1 MFAGSEKSAFIIV
14 EGDAEFRKDGDEVIV
29 IHDPHGED
37 EVTVTTRDGW
47 EFSDGTTSKQFSH
60 KVGTTNEFDL
70 VGRDGENWTRVE
82 VRDDHAHHQ
91 TEEEDHV
98 SSPIA
103 EAASAPDEA
112 VYLYAAPLVGVL
124 CPTNS
129 ASWRIATN
137 GMHQITLTTDKC
149 NVPGCNQ
156 SGRSV
161 TNDMPIVITVD
172 QLEKTFTVI
181 PSPVDGRLISGQYTF
196 NYFAR
201 WANTNCIEQLCETF
215 AATNSSVNVFKMSV
229 TNDLYIGLDM
239 TDIGK
244 TTNMVRNAWVEFQ
257 PEPSLGKYDLAYEW
271 KTAGLCRIVPET
283 AGNRAARFKNISSD
297 TASVNYRDQELECS
311 VTIASKEN
319 AAWSS
324 ATGTN
329 QFTVV
334 KVDVE
339 IEMKED
345 KYTKKGEN
353 ELAEE
358 KRGAYL
364 YHIPD
369 ATNGLWTVEATNELR
384 KVEFKFEPSNL
395 PEDQTVTI
403 EADENLLYE
412 LKDGKYNPARKN
424 YTLKDLKKRKFVL
437 HGHRRSEK
445 YLGDEIRFIHD
456 LSGAIDVA
464 KCTVFGRP
472 LLVPDYDRNGII
484 DDKDEA
490 KATDGKTV
498 FRFWVN
504 DDDDDRNED
513 GTWGLKTFGFTGVGS
528 INEKTKNYPGSGKNF
543 NNGNVDGRC
552 DLIDFTPYQI
562 KLSCVF
568 PEGTPEDVKS
578 NTTWSVKSSCLNV
591 VWTGLAKT
599 RVGDFQTNKVS
610 CCGQNLDEE
619 SYLAPVVKIT
629 TPQKMPKKF
638 YQLAL
643 GSDDFGVVFVEGRT
657 DGDDF
662 IITGEYKKQQISKGD
677 TKVSVSGVEEMYRWI
692 DLRYVY
698 GGTCANAKGAGQGE
712 PRNNPDSDCNGLKR
726 DGRHIFFIHGFLVD
740 GDAARGWG
748 AEIFKRLWQSG
759 STSLFSNVDWRGD
772 VGQFELPSGTKES
785 AEYYEACCA
794 AFMSSKALKE
804 NLMKYDQKRVILAHS
819 LGNVLASSAIKD
831 QKLGYEKYYMLNAAA
846 PVLAYEP
853 ARADELMVNSE
864 WLGVKKNYRATHWHR
879 LFDAKKDF
887 RGTLAW
893 QGRFEGIQ
901 NVINCHSSTDEVVGD
916 IHTCQFGPNTLGSVW
931 TIQEKTKGKWVWD
944 AANLILP
951 ATSVRSEGGWGK
963 NGYWFMKGI
972 TNPGIDSAKANKLT
986 REQVIEHPLFS
997 PFVSSA
1003 ARMASTADFGYNLET
1018 PDWYYF
1024 QRAALLSHAI
1034 PADSFAAGANMIESG
1049 VDNNVDYMTQTE
1061 SDWPRDDQEWL
1072 HSDLKNVAYYHNYLL
1087 FKGIVERSFE

>member
-91 TEEEDHV
+91 TEEEDLV

-172 QLEKTFTVI
+172 QLEKTFTVV

-472 LLVPDYDRNGII
+472 LIVADYNRDGDI
-484 DDKDEA
+484 DDKYDKPLAEERS
-490 KATDGKTV
+490 KT
-498 FRFWVN
+498 FRHWIN
-504 DDDDDRNED
+504 DDGDS
-513 GTWGLKTFGFTGVGS
+513 KGS
-528 INEKTKNYPGSGKNF
+528 LDINEKYNIPGEGDDYDKDRVN
-543 NNGNVDGRC
+543 GRC
-552 DLIDFTPYQI
+552 DLLDFAPLWID
-562 KLSCVF
+562 LSSVY
-568 PEGTPEDVKS
+568 PAGSPQEIIDKTV
-578 NTTWSVKSSCLNV
+578 WSIKSSCMAVL
-591 VWTGLAKT
+591 WTGMTKETVGKFHDNDVSGCGDNLKEVAYKAKVAKADSAT
-599 RVGDFQTNKVS
+599 GVNFPEAFRKKLLHDDS
-610 CCGQNLDEE
+610 C
-619 SYLAPVVKIT
+619 
-629 TPQKMPKKF
+629 
-638 YQLAL
+638 
-643 GSDDFGVVFVEGRT
+643 GVVFVEGT
-657 DGDDF
+657 KEGDDF
-662 IITGEYKKQQISKGD
+662 QVIGTLGEFFLSVGDIKCKIS
-677 TKVSVSGVEEMYRWI
+677 SVTDMYRWLNI
-692 DLRYVY
+692 RH
-698 GGTCANAKGAGQGE
+698 CADDEDESKVSNLTNPK
-712 PRNNPDSDCNGLKR
+712 NNPDEENDE
-726 DGRHIFFIHGFLVD
+726 RHYVFVHGYNVGASSAECF
-740 GDAARGWG
+740 AA
-748 AEIFKRLWQSG
+748 EMFKRLWQSG
-759 STSLFSNVDWRGD
+759 LRSRFTAVDWYGNETQIFNSLTPNYYQN
-772 VGQFELPSGTKES
+772 VYNAFKTSKML
-785 AEYYEACCA
+785 AEKSKFLKGRKI
-794 AFMSSKALKE
+794 FM
-804 NLMKYDQKRVILAHS
+804 AHS
-819 LGNVLASSAIKD
+819 LGAVLTSSAIQD
-831 QKLGYEKYYMLNAAA
+831 YSMECSRLYLLNGAVAVQAYNESAYTNEMLESSWKYMDKSKTASEWYTLFDKEDFRSSLNWKGRFAG
-846 PVLAYEP
+846 VQG
-853 ARADELMVNSE
+853 MVNCYSPTE
-864 WLGVKKNYRATHWHR
+864 
-879 LFDAKKDF
+879 
-887 RGTLAW
+887 
-893 QGRFEGIQ
+893 
-901 NVINCHSSTDEVVGD
+901 EVVGNKGLFQAW
-916 IHTCQFGPNTLGSVW
+916 IA
-931 TIQEKTKGKWVWD
+931 QEKGKGTKLSNFFKLELSLQD
-944 AANLILP
+944 AGWGRRTRYRINPRYYAPFHGFFGAAFKYLTREEMITRPPFRDFNFRTAEMHSLDAFIIDKNTDKERFDVLRGHFLGDAIP
-951 ATSVRSEGGWGK
+951 ATSFGAGGNSVPGVPNINYESCKTAPEKWPAER
-963 NGYWFMKGI
+963 KG
-972 TNPGIDSAKANKLT
+972 
-986 REQVIEHPLFS
+986 
-997 PFVSSA
+997 
-1003 ARMASTADFGYNLET
+1003 
-1018 PDWYYF
+1018 
-1024 QRAALLSHAI
+1024 
-1034 PADSFAAGANMIESG
+1034 
-1049 VDNNVDYMTQTE
+1049 
-1061 SDWPRDDQEWL
+1061 EWH
-1072 HSDLKNVAYYHNYLL
+1072 HSDMKNIAYFHVKKL
-1087 FKGIVERSFE
+1087 FDKLVKEEEE